1 MKADLNLIKTL
12 HPLEIKVILNN
23 KEEDNISSSII
34 IEKLG
39 FNEGQ
44 ANKTIEWLNSK
55 GLL

>member
-34 IEKLG
+34 IE
-39 FNEGQ
+39 N
-44 ANKTIEWLNSK
+44 
-55 GLL
+55 